1 MKKYFV
7 IISELLLLLF
17 VSVSLFSQ
25 QKIGFINTDM
35 IRAKLPDAKLADQ
48 RCQTMVDEWKRE
60 LKSMED
66 KEESLQFEIN
76 KNRLVWSDT
85 EKQKAEKELKE
96 LQTKRLKYANEKF
109 SPAIDNEYDKIINDI
124 MKPVEEKIFA
134 TVQEIAAKE
143 RYDFIWDQSTMP
155 LPYVN
160 FKYDIT
166 LKVLKALG
174 VDVSNEEAEQQKKI
188 DSDARNDEDR
198 RKAAS
203 QTPKGRSR
211 GEKIKPPSEIPPVQE
226 ANPSLTPIE
235 IKNPERL
242 KREGE

>member
-7 IISELLLLLF
+7 IISNLLVLLF
-17 VSVSLFSQ
+17 ASVTLFSQ
-25 QKIGFINTDM
+25 QKIGFINTQM
-35 IRAKLPDAKLADQ
+35 IREKLPDAKLAEQ

-66 KEESLQFEIN
+66 KEETLQFEIK
-76 KNRLVWSDT
+76 KNRLVWSDA
-85 EKQKAEKELKE
+85 EKQKADKELKD

-109 SPAIDNEYDKIINDI
+109 SSPDCEYDKIIMQI
-124 MKPVEEKIFA
+124 MKPVEDKIFA
-134 TVQEIAAKE
+134 TVQEVAAKE

-174 VDVSNEEAEQQKKI
+174 VDVSTEEAEQQKKI
-188 DSDARNDEDR
+188 DSDARNDEER

-203 QTPKGRSR
+203 QTPRGRAR
-211 GEKIKPPSEIPPVQE
+211 GEKAQPPAQRE
-226 ANPSLTPIE
+226 ANPNSIATPIE
-235 IKNPERL
+235 VQDPERL
-242 KREGE
+242 KPLGR